1 MTLTRFS
8 FGEWFKIF
16 IKVIFNKYI
25 FAHVSLPVEK
35 EILIVNVQF
44 GKYSLIK
51 PKIVS
56 NFLDFGYS
64 SGGDFY
70 HLSDKKQIKVFESL

>member
-16 IKVIFNKYI
+16 FKFIFNKYI

-56 NFLDFGYS
+56 NFLEFRS
-64 SGGDFY
+64 SVVAAAGD
-70 HLSDKKQIKVFESL
+70 QISVKTSVGPFPA